1 MAHEAAVVLLG
12 IALVGVV
19 VAVVQH
25 VLLRG
30 HLRAPE
36 PEARACPP
44 ASILKPLC
52 GVDDGLAENLAA
64 FAALDY
70 PDYEVVLGLKSARDP
85 AWEVACAAARRWPR
99 RFRVALQR
107 GAPGMNP
114 KVNQLV
120 TLARAARHDVLVV
133 SDSNV
138 RVGPGY
144 LRGIAAHLA
153 DPAVGLVTHPIV
165 GVGERRLGSALDAL
179 HLAGAIAPGV
189 VAAKRLAGQD
199 IVVGKS
205 MAFRR
210 ADLDALGGVEAVKDV
225 LAEDFVLGRMV
236 STVLGKRVA
245 VARDPIHHVSHHRS
259 LREFAARYARWHVMQ
274 RQAAGPFLHLGG
286 ALLQPVLA
294 AALAAV
300 ADRSAETL
308 AALAAVMAAKA
319 AVDGANG
326 RLLRPGGFRV
336 TQLALVPVKDLV
348 VGAGWLS
355 AFVRREIDWRGN
367 RLAVQ
372 PGTRIAP
379 PSAAAPAL
387 GLRHAGPHA

>member
-1 MAHEAAVVLLG
+1 MAHEAAVVLFG

-44 ASILKPLC
+44 VSILKPLC
-52 GVDDGLAENLAA
+52 GVDDGLEENLAA

-70 PDYEVVLGLKSARDP
+70 PEYEVVLGLKSARDP
-85 AWEVACAAARRWPR
+85 AWDVACGAARRWPG

-120 TLARAARHDVLVV
+120 TLARAARHDLLVV

-138 RVGPGY
+138 RVRPGY

-210 ADLDALGGVEAVKDV
+210 ADLVALGGFEAVKDV

-236 STVLGKRVA
+236 TTALGKRVA
-245 VARDPIHHVSHHRS
+245 VAREPIQNVSHDRS
-259 LREFAARYARWHVMQ
+259 LREFAGRYGRWYVMQ
-274 RQAAGPFLHLGG
+274 RQAAGPLLYLGG
-286 ALLQPVLA
+286 ALLNPVLA
-294 AALAAV
+294 ASLAAAADRTPDALAA
-300 ADRSAETL
+300 
-308 AALAAVMAAKA
+308 AAGIAAVKA
-319 AVDGANG
+319 AVDGASG
-326 RLLRPGGFRV
+326 RLLRPGGFTLR
-336 TQLALVPVKDLV
+336 QLALVPAKDLV
-348 VGAGWLS
+348 VGAAWLR

-367 RLAVQ
+367 RLVVQ

-379 PSAAAPAL
+379 PAPAAPAL
-387 GLRHAGPHA
+387 GLRHDAPSA

>member
-1 MAHEAAVVLLG
+1 MAHEAAVVLFG

-25 VLLRG
+25 MLLRG

-36 PEARACPP
+36 PEPQACPP
-44 ASILKPLC
+44 VSVLKPLC
-52 GVDDGLAENLAA
+52 GVDDGLERNLAA

-70 PDYEVVLGLKSARDP
+70 PEYEVVLGLKSERDP

-99 RFRVALQR
+99 RFRVAVQR
-107 GAPGMNP
+107 GEPGMNP
-114 KVNQLV
+114 KVNQLI

-144 LRGIAAHLA
+144 LRGIAAHLS
-153 DPAVGLVTHPIV
+153 DPGVGLVTHPIV
-165 GVGERRLGSALDAL
+165 GVGERCLGSALDAL
-179 HLAGAIAPGV
+179 HLASAIAPGV

-210 ADLDALGGVEAVKDV
+210 ADLDALGGFEVVKDV

-236 STVLGKRVA
+236 SNVLGKRVA
-245 VARDPIHHVSHHRS
+245 VAREPVQNVSHDRS
-259 LREFAARYARWHVMQ
+259 LREFASRYARWNVMQ
-274 RQAAGPFLHLGG
+274 RQAVGPLLYLGG
-286 ALLQPVLA
+286 ALLNPVLA
-294 AALAAV
+294 ASIAAAAEGSADGV
-300 ADRSAETL
+300 A
-308 AALAAVMAAKA
+308 AAAAIAACKA

-326 RLLRPGGFRV
+326 RLLRPGGFRLA
-336 TQLALVPVKDLV
+336 QLALIPAKDLV
-348 VGAGWLS
+348 VGAGWLR

-367 RLAVQ
+367 RLVVQ

-379 PSAAAPAL
+379 PPATGPAL
-387 GLRHAGPHA
+387 GIRHDAPGA